1 MMISENISFH
11 KVIGKEWQIQI
22 LYDLLKNRNHNISH
36 SKLPRFESHE
46 KFVKDNSYKVW
57 YLVQRDKTFL
67 GSFYIKYDN
76 SIGLNINDFSF
87 KTIEEILIFIKNNFT
102 PSKSKPSEIPPFFY
116 INTSSNNIKMHDILN
131 KLELIPIQ
139 TSYKIL

>member
-1 MMISENISFH
+1 MMNSENISFH
-11 KVIGKEWQIQI
+11 KVIGKEWQIQL

-36 SKLPRFESHE
+36 SKLPPFEIHE
-46 KFVKDNSYKVW
+46 KFVRDNPYKVW

-76 SIGLNINDFSF
+76 SIGLNINNFSF
-87 KTIEEILIFIKNNFT
+87 KTIEEILNFIKNNFT
-102 PSKSKPSEIPPFFY
+102 PSNSTPSEIPPFFY
-116 INTSSNNIKMHDILN
+116 INTSSNNVKMHDILN